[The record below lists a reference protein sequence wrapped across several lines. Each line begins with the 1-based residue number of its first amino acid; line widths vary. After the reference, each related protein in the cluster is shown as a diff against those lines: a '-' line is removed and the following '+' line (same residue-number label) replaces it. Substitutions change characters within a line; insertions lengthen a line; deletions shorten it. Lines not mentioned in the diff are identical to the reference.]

1 MSAPSVPGMRK
12 VAAAS
17 FVGAFLEWY
26 DFNLYAVATPLVF
39 AKLFFPASDP
49 LTGNLLAFVTFG
61 VGFVF
66 RPIGGVVLGH
76 FGDRIGRK
84 ATLVATLLTIGLA
97 TFCMG
102 LLPSHATIGVAA
114 PLLLIALRVIQGFGL
129 GGEFGGAATLIAENA
144 PPGRRG
150 FWGSLPQMG
159 GPCGFLLGTAL
170 MALFNGVLSSSDFL
184 AWGWRV
190 PFLIS
195 IALMVAGLVI
205 RLKILETP
213 AFRQLA
219 DRGAQAGFP
228 LGEVLRKYPKNL
240 VLAIVARLAEGGG
253 SQVFLVFV
261 VAYLTT
267 SVGISAGISVTGV
280 ALYNAVS
287 IVIIPVFG
295 TLADRVGLRRV
306 YIIGLVILVVFVFPY
321 FWLLDSKVSAL
332 ILLAM
337 GLAPFAQNVMASVEV
352 PFFAELVGTKVRY
365 SGLSVIYQASAIIA
379 GFVPA
384 FFTWLLGKSGGAAW
398 PIALIVMAVGLLA
411 IWCVSRLRRLTHEEV
426 TGYAPAAR
434 EDQ

>member
-1 MSAPSVPGMRK
+1 MRK

-49 LTGNLLAFVTFG
+49 LTANLLAFVTFG

-66 RPIGGVVLGH
+66 RPIGGIVFGH

-102 LLPSHATIGVAA
+102 LLPSYAAIGVGA
-114 PLLLIALRVIQGFGL
+114 PILLIALRVIQGFGL

-170 MALFNGVLSSSDFL
+170 MALFTGVLPGSAFL

-213 AFRQLA
+213 AFRQMTEQ
-219 DRGAQAGFP
+219 GARSGFP
-228 LGEVLRKYPKNL
+228 LGEVIRRYPKNL
-240 VLAIVARLAEGGG
+240 LLAIIARLAEGGS

-267 SVGISAGISVTGV
+267 SVGISAGISVAGV

-295 TLADRVGLRRV
+295 TLADRVGLRRI
-306 YIIGLVILVVFVFPY
+306 YIIGLVILVLFVFPY

-352 PFFAELVGTKVRY
+352 PFLAELVGTKVRY

-398 PIALIVMAVGLLA
+398 PIAGIVVVVGLLA
-411 IWCVSRLRRLTHEEV
+411 IWCVTRLTRLGQEEV
-426 TGYAPAAR
+426 TGYVPTAR